1 MRELVLALVAACA
14 FTGVGA
20 AEPEFEQLPITGM
33 YKVTEADGTVRY
45 LSSNRRF
52 VFVGKMYDLWQG
64 DTMEAGVAVS
74 QKFDWN
80 RNGVSIEKISF
91 PLGDGTGTKT
101 IFIAPEC
108 DDCKELLRYA
118 YAMGETDLNVVL
130 LASSEAGQKTN
141 SAIWCAKD
149 RAKLLRSV
157 YLDGKTPKPSDISSA
172 CDRFGLMLAE
182 QAALLFGVGQLP
194 LFVDENGNGHA
205 GEAAIYAMNRK

>member
-1 MRELVLALVAACA
+1 MRALVLGMIALC
-14 FTGVGA
+14 GA
-20 AEPEFEQLPITGM
+20 LGANAEEPAFEQLPITGM
-33 YKVTEADGTVRY
+33 YKVTEADGTVKY
-45 LSSNRRF
+45 LSSDRRF

-91 PLGDGTGTKT
+91 SLTDGVGKKT

-118 YAMGETDLNVVL
+118 YAIGETDLNVVL

-141 SAIWCAKD
+141 STVWCAKN
-149 RAKLLRSV
+149 RAELLKSV
-157 YLDGKTPKPSDISSA
+157 YLDGKTPTAADIHSA

-194 LFVDENGNGHA
+194 MFVDEHGNGHA
-205 GEAAIYAMNRK
+205 GEAAIYAMTRK